1 MRSLRS
7 LEELFDDKSGI
18 VFVDNDE
25 SFCDA
30 ARQSGYGDYFI
41 DMFGEDFGHCTRKGY
56 RLPAQNIADAVS
68 RALAGGQT
76 TGLPGQ

>member
-41 DMFGEDFGHCTRKGY
+41 DMF
-56 RLPAQNIADAVS
+56 
-68 RALAGGQT
+68 
-76 TGLPGQ
+76 